1 MQNEIKGKDW
11 FDILAKL
18 FAGLGALLAGI
29 LVPLVIHVNGE
40 RSRNNQLYAE
50 IVSQRERADSE
61 LRAKMVENLINT
73 FFSKSLLNENNRKK
87 LSLLRLLALNFHEF
101 FDLKPLFQDFQED
114 LSPEE
119 KIQLR
124 EILDEV
130 VGKQVAM
137 LARSQEVAV
146 FEKIII
152 APGQANGIQLPPAGK
167 EAYRGNRLGIVISE
181 INQINNYVKME
192 VKIIPENTQE
202 DLAIV
207 KFKLSYSSMPFV
219 DNTKLFNA
227 TRFAVTLD
235 NILYNENDKNSL
247 KRAEIKVIFFPETYM
262 SSRDRPYLDE
272 MLEKLHNSKEVQ
284 R

>member
-1 MQNEIKGKDW
+1 MQNERKGKDW

-18 FAGLGALLAGI
+18 LAGLGALSAGI
-29 LVPLVIHVNGE
+29 LVPMVIHVNGE

-50 IVSQRERADSE
+50 IVSQREKADSE
-61 LRAKMVENLINT
+61 LRAKMFENLINT
-73 FFSKSLLNENNRKK
+73 FFGKSPLKENRQK

-101 FDLKPLFQDFQED
+101 FDLKPLFEDFQED
-114 LSPEE
+114 LSPEG
-119 KIQLR
+119 KKQLR

-152 APGQANGIQLPPAGK
+152 APGQANGIQLPPDEK
-167 EAYRGNRLGIVISE
+167 EAYRGNRLGIVVSE
-181 INQINNYVKME
+181 IDHINNYAKIE
-192 VKIIPENTQE
+192 VKIIPEKTLE

-207 KFKLSYSSMPFV
+207 KFKLTYSSMPFV

-227 TRFAVTLD
+227 TRFAITLD
-235 NILYNENDKNSL
+235 NILYNENDNNSL

-272 MLEKLHNSKEVQ
+272 MLEKLHKSKEKQ
-284 R
+284 